1 MWPRLRARLWP
12 PPPQRRVPYWGHQT
26 GPDPLWHLQP
36 VKPTKGKGCYLTV
49 SWQEC
54 AEWTLSGTILQ
65 CAIKD
70 KEGYKFRRQFSWNAV
85 SQRLWR
91 FWIRIQMQISSLKYL
106 TLGIPPSPLPPQYLP
121 FRYRWPWLPLCTFDR
136 SRICPLVHTR
146 AWSES
151 VHFLPSRQQAGSKL
165 ERKDLRLHPAW
176 DELQNNERFVLFF
189 SLVAAR

>member
-91 FWIRIQMQISSLKYL
+91 FWIRIRMQISSLKYL
-106 TLGIPPSPLPPQYLP
+106 TLGIPPSPPPPKVLTLPISLTLATTLYI
-121 FRYRWPWLPLCTFDR
+121 R
-136 SRICPLVHTR
+136 SFSNLSFGPYPGLIWICPL
-146 AWSES
+146 S
-151 VHFLPSRQQAGSKL
+151 P
-165 ERKDLRLHPAW
+165 
-176 DELQNNERFVLFF
+176 F
-189 SLVAAR
+189 SPTSWIQTGA